1 MHEPHQIE
9 LQYRLESSFF
19 YAIVARRLLSAT
31 PPCGLWPAARSVALQ
46 IALPLGFTSSIKAC
60 LAVNTQAGSTKTL
73 ATQDTAKKAGTVVA
87 GTLTNTTTNTKIVP
101 VELPPIPIP

>member
-1 MHEPHQIE
+1 MHETYQSNRRTA
-9 LQYRLESSFF
+9 LNLAFF
-19 YAIVARRLLSAT
+19 YATVARRLLSAT